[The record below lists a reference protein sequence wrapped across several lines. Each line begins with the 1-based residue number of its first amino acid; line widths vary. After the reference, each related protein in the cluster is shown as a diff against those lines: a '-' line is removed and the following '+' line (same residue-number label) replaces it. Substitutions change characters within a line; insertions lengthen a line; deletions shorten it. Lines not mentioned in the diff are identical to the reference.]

1 MDQSLIT
8 LHTSRDLA
16 LVEQIVDALRA
27 RGLTAVRLETDE
39 GWMLQVPA
47 AEVAASA
54 AILAE
59 FLPQGGV
66 RASAPRPVPVADAQP
81 PPALAPPST
90 TAPPHVVPT
99 LVPTEPPPAPPPAAS
114 TVMTHVAPTAPPRPA
129 EGTAPPP
136 ATEESVASLLAL
148 ISLFPPLGLALVGLS
163 VKDSAN
169 PLFVLGWFIAAFR
182 ATRVLKAP
190 GTASLGPW
198 SMVVATWAYGLML
211 LLPYLRATPASEAS
225 THSATLTAMQVTAG
239 LAVVLAIGG
248 LIQSAVQKRSVGRSW
263 ALTTL
268 VAAGLFGLAWKAA
281 QRFQDK
287 LADPSEVASL
297 TREQVFDDLNFR
309 FTRPTGWRS
318 HEARRLNKDATLV
331 IADPNEVM
339 FMVIAEKG
347 FRRDFTSADLLAVAR
362 KGVHELVPAMPADA
376 TFTLSGQPAARER
389 TWFTAPNGT
398 RLASIR
404 TALVS
409 RGYGYQLMCWAE
421 RNAHEAIEAPCAAA
435 FAGFSLIDPS
445 RSGTLEKPAPPLF
458 ESKAGGFS
466 LQLQSGWAPLSA
478 EEKKKEFPSALYAAS
493 CNEGESKAAVYAYP
507 VVDFD
512 YADDLVTA
520 LTLSFFNLK
529 PELATPEVVEVRGQ
543 RHRQY
548 LVHDDDGF
556 TDHLVV
562 VERDGDRLLVLL
574 ESRVARAGCVRA
586 VEGLTRS
593 TPEALPSSP
602 ESSAALHLE
611 AAKQLAARDDLAGA
625 VTACERALMVD
636 PRSYPAAWK
645 LVELAEEDEAVQPVV
660 DAAFTRVMK
669 GRPPSDPMN
678 ISFAS
683 FLSKTERQARAA
695 KTYERLFASGFDDDD
710 VFADWM
716 HTLEALKQSA
726 RAWALTKARQKRH
739 DTPRLAMLEAGMLS
753 RGGKVA
759 AAATLL
765 ERRLARGFDAPT
777 ASLLVAFL
785 WRLER
790 YEDVIGWSTKV
801 IAAGDAGETN
811 YEYKSA
817 AELELSRYAAARRTA
832 EAGLRLFPKN
842 TDLISLQRD
851 ALERLGQ
858 GKNEALREPI
868 AVVPLPEV
876 APPSAPRA
884 VGEHESEY
892 LLVGRAVHF
901 VPGSEYRETTTL
913 RLHIASDEDLERFS
927 TMSFTINP
935 RFERA
940 FLNSLVVKD
949 AAGKT
954 VGTGSPDDCYLAD
967 EADDEK
973 GTSERTLYV
982 PVPGLAVGTTLELV
996 LSTER
1001 LTGPGQLPFDAHFFG
1016 RGVAVRQSVLSIDA
1030 PASAVKVVTTGH
1042 VTERSPRLY
1051 VAEGLAP
1058 FEGEPYAPSW
1068 ERTADIAWLVPANS
1082 TWALELDDYVGE
1094 AGPVLALDP
1103 AVTALGAKLTSGQ
1116 TVDEKVVTLTRY
1128 VASNVTY
1135 KAIEFGRGA
1144 RVPRRPS
1151 EVLSRRYGDCKDQSL
1166 LLVNLLRGA
1175 GVEAE
1180 LALVKTDGDVRR
1192 DAPSLDQFDHVIV
1205 FVSGSTVSFVDPTMR
1220 MNDPLGGPGSLA
1232 GTDALL
1238 VSTRPPRFVTIPLPT
1253 TRREVEVSRTL
1264 ALEGE
1269 LLAVHEEVKLSGSFA
1284 QTLRAELSG
1293 VNAQVQRERVGR
1305 WLGEQAEVSKLALAN
1320 LDEPRQPLVLDV
1332 EYRLRQAVRRAS
1344 DTLVITPPASWELQ
1358 RTRVPRVARRTRP
1371 LESRFPFSIHSTT
1384 KLRDGLQA
1392 RDSSEA
1398 SATAL
1403 GVSWAVS
1410 PSVSG
1415 RELTYRREPVQG
1427 PSEDYQTWWSA
1438 HDRLTSAL
1446 GEPFLV
1452 PVVPRRAD

>member
-1 MDQSLIT
+1 MEPTLIT
-8 LHTSRDLA
+8 LYTSRDLG

-27 RGLTAVRLETDE
+27 RGLTAVRLEIDD
-39 GWMLQVPA
+39 GWALQVPA

-81 PPALAPPST
+81 PPPLQPPST
-90 TAPPHVVPT
+90 TAPPHVVPKF
-99 LVPTEPPPAPPPAAS
+99 VPAEALEAPPPVAS
-114 TVMTHVAPTAPPRPA
+114 TVLTRVAPTAPPRPV
-129 EGTAPPP
+129 EGTAPAP
-136 ATEESVASLLAL
+136 ATEESLASLLAL
-148 ISLFPPLGLALVGLS
+148 ISLFPALGLALVGLS
-163 VKDSAN
+163 VKDSAS

-182 ATRVLKAP
+182 ATRVLKSP

-198 SMVVATWAYGLML
+198 SMVVATWAYALML

-225 THSATLTAMQVTAG
+225 THSAMLTVMQLVAG
-239 LAVVLAIGG
+239 LAVVLAVGG
-248 LIQSAVQKRSVGRSW
+248 LTQSVVQKRSVGRNW
-263 ALTTL
+263 AVTTL
-268 VAAGLFGLAWKAA
+268 VTAGLFGLSYRAMERLREKSAEPTETVT
-281 QRFQDK
+281 
-287 LADPSEVASL
+287 LS
-297 TREQVFDDLNFR
+297 REQVFDDLNFR
-309 FTRPTGWRS
+309 FTRPTGWRP
-318 HEARRLNKDATLV
+318 HEARRLNKDAALV
-331 IADPNEVM
+331 IADPNDVM
-339 FMVIAEKG
+339 VMIIAEKG
-347 FRRDFTSADLLAVAR
+347 FRRDFTSADLLESTR
-362 KGVHELVPAMPADA
+362 KDIHTLLPATPADS
-376 TFTLSGQPAARER
+376 TFTLAGRPAARER
-389 TWFTAPNGT
+389 TRFTVPNGL
-398 RLASIR
+398 RLAGIR
-404 TALVS
+404 TALAHQ
-409 RGYGYQLMCWAE
+409 GFGYQLFCWADRTSHDE
-421 RNAHEAIEAPCAAA
+421 LEAPCAAA
-435 FAGFSLIDPS
+435 FAGFSLIDPN
-445 RSGTLEKPAPPLF
+445 RSSTPEKHAPPLF
-458 ESKAGGFS
+458 ESKAAGFS

-478 EEKKKEFPSALYAAS
+478 EEKKKEFPSSLYAAS
-493 CNEGESKAAVYAYP
+493 CNEGESKVAVYAYP
-507 VVDFD
+507 LVDFE

-529 PELATPEVVEVRGQ
+529 PELATPEVVEVLGQ
-543 RHRQY
+543 RHRLA
-548 LVHDDDGF
+548 LVHDDDGR
-556 TDHLVV
+556 TDHLTVI
-562 VERDGDRLLVLL
+562 ERDGARLLVLL
-574 ESRVARAGCVRA
+574 ESRVRQAGCVRA
-586 VEGLTRS
+586 VEGLSRA
-593 TPEALPSSP
+593 TPEALPASP
-602 ESSAALHLE
+602 ETSAALHLE
-611 AAKQLAARDDLAGA
+611 AAKQLAARDDLEGA
-625 VTACERALMVD
+625 AKACERALTVD
-636 PRSYPAAWK
+636 PRHYAAAWE

-678 ISFAS
+678 VSFAG
-683 FLSKTERQARAA
+683 FLSKTNRQARAA

-716 HTLEALKQSA
+716 HTLEALKPA

-739 DTPRLAMLEAGMLS
+739 DTPRMAMLEAGMLS
-753 RGGKVA
+753 RSGKVS

-765 ERRLARGFDAPT
+765 ERRLARDFDART
-777 ASLLVAFL
+777 ASLLAAFL

-790 YEDVIGWSTKV
+790 FEDVITWSTKV
-801 IAAGDAGETN
+801 IASGKADSSN
-811 YEYKSA
+811 YEYKAA

-832 EAGLRLFPKN
+832 EAGLRQFPK
-842 TDLISLQRD
+842 TTELVSLQRD

-858 GKNEALREPI
+858 GSNEALREPI

-876 APPSAPRA
+876 APPASPRA

-901 VPGSEYRETTTL
+901 VPGVEYRETTTL

-1016 RGVAVRQSVLSIDA
+1016 RGVAVRQSVLSLDM

-1042 VTERSPRLY
+1042 VTEPSPRLY

-1068 ERTADIAWLVPANS
+1068 ERTADIAWLVPTNS

-1094 AGPVLALDP
+1094 AGPALALDP

-1151 EVLSRRYGDCKDQSL
+1151 EVLARRYGDCKDQSL

-1238 VSTRPPRFVTIPLPT
+1238 VSTRPPRFITIPLPT

-1264 ALEGE
+1264 ALEGD

-1293 VNAQVQRERVGR
+1293 LNAQVQRERVGR
-1305 WLGEQAEVSKLALAN
+1305 WLGEQAEVSKLAVAN
-1320 LDEPRQPLVLDV
+1320 LDEPRQPLLLDV

-1344 DTLVITPPASWELQ
+1344 DTLVITPPASWEVQ
-1358 RTRVPRVARRTRP
+1358 RTRVPRIARRTRP

-1384 KLRDGLQA
+1384 RLREGLQA

-1410 PSVSG
+1410 PSESG

-1427 PSEDYQTWWSA
+1427 PSEDYERWWSA

-1446 GEPFLV
+1446 GEPFVV